1 MKFLVTELQTF
12 PNGSMSTP
20 SYAYDDILSAQA
32 KFHSILAAAAK
43 SSLPVHAAVI
53 LNNEGQQIDRNC
65 FYHEVEPEEEPNE

>member
-32 KFHSILAAAAK
+32 KYHSILSAAAK
-43 SSLPVHAAVI
+43 SALPVHAATI
-53 LNNEGQQIDRNC
+53 MNNEGQEIDHQC